1 MSRRSRMIRL
11 RDAGSSSFK
20 KLDDP
25 ASRCR
30 WSGFATR
37 IIRIAKRDH
46 PGSGSWMIRFKK
58 PDDPASR
65 CRMIRLLEADNPHRE
80 AGSSGFMKQDNPAE
94 AKDLFGKFH
103 KLAITYS
110 ETANVSNI
118 SDDTCDHKH
127 TLNKSSFILQPSLVP
142 SCLGLSW

>member
-1 MSRRSRMIRL
+1 MQMIRF
-11 RDAGSSSFK
+11 RDADHPHRETGSSGFG

-25 ASRCR
+25 LHEAG
-30 WSGFATR
+30 WSG
-37 IIRIAKRDH
+37 IAM
-46 PGSGSWMIRFKK
+46 PI
-58 PDDPASR
+58 
-65 CRMIRLLEADNPHRE
+65 IRLLEADNPHRE

-94 AKDLFGKFH
+94 AKDLFGKFD

-127 TLNKSSFILQPSLVP
+127 TLNKYMFILHPSLVP